1 MIVVMTFVVMIAV
14 GYAAV
19 REGVLT
25 ALCTLVNV
33 VLAGVVT
40 FNFFEL
46 LATQLESMFQNSP
59 AAGYEDALSM
69 FALFALT
76 LGGLRVVTNN
86 LANQELDLPGRVQ
99 QVASV
104 LVALVTGY
112 LVAGFLVCM
121 LQTLPLTEKF
131 LGFEREVEP
140 QAGGIRRLIPPDRV
154 WLGMMHRLGAR
165 PLWQEDSTTFD
176 PEGTFEL
183 RYARFR
189 RIKEQ

>member
-1 MIVVMTFVVMIAV
+1 MIVVLTFVVMIAV
-14 GYAAV
+14 GYAAI

-25 ALCTLVNV
+25 ALCTLINV

-40 FNFFEL
+40 FNFFEP
-46 LATQLESMFQNSP
+46 LATQLDGMFQNS
-59 AAGYEDALSM
+59 AVSGYEDALSM
-69 FALFALT
+69 FALFCLS

-86 LANQELDLPGRVQ
+86 LANQELDLPARLQ
-99 QVASV
+99 QVLSV

-131 LGFEREVEP
+131 LGFEREVDP
-140 QAGGIRRLIPPDRV
+140 QMGGLRRMLPPDRV
-154 WLGMMHRLGAR
+154 WLGMMHRMGAG
-165 PLWQEDSTTFD
+165 PLSWEGNTTFD

-183 RYARFR
+183 RYARYR
-189 RIKEQ
+189 RIKE